1 VLPAQYPG
9 CHLNDYYTMIIIHNY
24 LLDNKTN
31 PDFFYVR
38 SRETIHCPNCEDR
51 LKVIGSRKRGLIE
64 YSGERRALIVR
75 RLRCLGCG
83 RVHHELPD
91 IIVPYKRYSSE
102 AVELII
108 TSSNTETEDYSCE
121 LSTAVRLK
129 LWFFLLRDYFKN
141 ALISLT
147 FLYDYDIELRDEINS
162 LIPCIDSRSGVTGW
176 LKKLVRFLVNSGRWL
191 HTRSA

>member
-1 VLPAQYPG
+1 
-9 CHLNDYYTMIIIHNY
+9 MIIIHYY

-38 SRETIHCPNCEDR
+38 SRETIPCPNCEER
-51 LKVIGSRKRGLIE
+51 LKVIGSRKRGIIE
-64 YSGERRALIVR
+64 YNGEKKILIIR
-75 RLRCLGCG
+75 RLRCLGCE

-91 IIVPYKRYSSE
+91 LIVPYKRYSSE
-102 AVELII
+102 TVEHII
-108 TSSNTETEDYSCE
+108 SSSNFESDDYSCE

-129 LWFFLLRDYFKN
+129 IWFFLLREYFKN

-147 FLYDYDIELRDEINS
+147 FLYDYDLELCNEIDC
-162 LIPCIDSRSGVTGW
+162 LIPYLDYSTGVTGW